1 MSAAAGKA
9 GAIISAL
16 AFNSLSKDIGTPAV
30 LWSASFLHD
39 RPGVVRLLTGWC
51 GGTVFFACCVA
62 GAVFTLLLPEVR
74 NRDPD
79 LVYQE
84 ELRERVGSDAGLYC
98 CVMPKWCRTIG
109 TAQTL

>member
-1 MSAAAGKA
+1 MFPTKFKATAHGISAACGKE

-39 RPGVVRLLTGWC
+39 RSGVLRLLTGWC

-84 ELRERVGSDAGLYC
+84 ELRERAALRAALGNN
-98 CVMPKWCRTIG
+98 
-109 TAQTL
+109 

>member
-1 MSAAAGKA
+1 MFPTRFRASAHGMSAACGKA

-30 LWSASFLHD
+30 LWSAFFSA
-39 RPGVVRLLTGWC
+39 RSSGVVRLRLLTEWC
-51 GGTVFFACCVA
+51 GETVFFACCVA

-84 ELRERVGSDAGLYC
+84 ELRERDRLQG
-98 CVMPKWCRTIG
+98 R
-109 TAQTL
+109 Q